1 MLHKKSR
8 SRISIWSSSP
18 GNINILARAGPVT
31 LPQRAF
37 LWRRL
42 AAACTQSWAA
52 PLATSRGCPSWRP
65 SDSSSSRWP
74 AHTAHISLKNKNKK
88 NNYTQFLP
96 CCIGRREF
104 ARKISNISEI
114 KDTIWHQWIL
124 KTFTSTSLFFLVERS
139 CYNKLVE
146 KLPIMW
152 WSLNLLFLCAAH
164 FLHWLIY
171 FWLFKK
177 SSVWQKDFWLQIS
190 NFLHSD
196 FSLFSDC
203 LTTRWII
210 IYI

>member
-146 KLPIMW
+146 KLPMMW
-152 WSLNLLFLCAAH
+152 WSLNLLFFMCCSLFALIDI
-164 FLHWLIY
+164 FL
-171 FWLFKK
+171 
-177 SSVWQKDFWLQIS
+177 VVQKI
-190 NFLHSD
+190 
-196 FSLFSDC
+196 FSLAERFLTSNIEFSSFRFFPFFGLFDN
-203 LTTRWII
+203 
-210 IYI
+210 